1 MGLHGRNGPR
11 LPPSLLPSRLPP
23 PLLHL
28 LQSSLPLSGVT
39 GPALL
44 RQLCRPPSL
53 PPRLSRPLS
62 LLRPLSAPQS
72 GTTGP
77 ALLHPSPPPPLRSS
91 AATPLPLLLQL
102 PHTLAL
108 PATTSPP
115 LP

>member
-1 MGLHGRNGPR
+1 MGR
-11 LPPSLLPSRLPP
+11 LLSAP
-23 PLLHL
+23 
-28 LQSSLPLSGVT
+28 QSGTT

-44 RQLCRPPSL
+44 L
-53 PPRLSRPLS
+53 PPLSSPPLS

-115 LP
+115 LPCSVVLLLSSLWLKWRP